1 MSRPAILLAACLT
14 TAALA
19 GALGGVEAFGRAL
32 LSLGLPRLALPL
44 VDDPALRAVALYR
57 AGDYHGAAASF
68 ATAGDDYNQ
77 GLAAA
82 WAGDYATALA
92 AWDRHLARH
101 PRDRE
106 ATANHALV
114 TSLFAGT
121 EFDPVALPPRE
132 IRDGPELPAETGEG
146 NARASSTGSE
156 ATNTQAG
163 FDMPELSASGLRE
176 VPNIFDAQYL
186 AASERWL
193 ETLADEP
200 GLYLK
205 ALIGAER
212 KARAARGE
220 AVAAP
225 EDPR

>member
-1 MSRPAILLAACLT
+1 MKRPAFLLAASLVAGT
-14 TAALA
+14 TALLA
-19 GALGGVEAFGRAL
+19 GGGDAFGRAF
-32 LSLGLPRLALPL
+32 LSLGLPGLALPFL
-44 VDDPALRAVALYR
+44 DDPGLRGMAQFR
-57 AGDYHGAAASF
+57 AGEFSAAAKSF
-68 ATAGDDYNQ
+68 DAAEDAYNQ

-82 WAGDYATALA
+82 WSHDYAAALA
-92 AWDRHLARH
+92 AWERHLADH
-101 PRDRE
+101 PGDRQAE
-106 ATANHALV
+106 ANYALV
-114 TSLFAGT
+114 TELFAGL
-121 EFDPVALPPRE
+121 EFDPVAVPQAEPRE
-132 IRDGPELPAETGEG
+132 GPEMAAETGEG
-146 NARASSTGSE
+146 TARASSTGAE

-163 FDMPELSASGLRE
+163 FAMPELSSSGLRE
-176 VPNIFDAQYL
+176 VPNVFDAQYL

-220 AVAAP
+220 ALEPP